1 MADYTKMSK
10 LILIVLIIISLAIS
24 GIIFGLFQKERA
36 KNLSLQTQLE
46 DVKVKQRM
54 AEARLD
60 ESKKLIADMQV
71 KLQDGQTQIE
81 ALNNDVQK
89 ERDAKQQALTQI
101 DQLKSDLENQKE
113 MRVTLEKKITQA
125 QDEVKKAQSQ
135 VKELEAQK
143 NELEQKLKSI
153 GDKSQGEQSKST
165 GVELGKIVVG
175 PETNAQVAATQT
187 GQISPQENKPAAAEL
202 SGKILVINKDYNF
215 AVINL
220 GSKDGVK
227 IGDVFSVYHKNKYI
241 GDVKVEKVHD
251 SMSAAGFTSSDVKNK
266 FSEGDKVVLKNK

>member
-1 MADYTKMSK
+1 MADHSKTGK
-10 LILIVLIIISLAIS
+10 LILIALIIISLAIS
-24 GIIFGLFQKERA
+24 GIIFVLFQKEHA
-36 KNLSLQTQLE
+36 KNLSLQVQLE
-46 DVKVKQRM
+46 DVKAKQHM

-71 KLQDGQTQIE
+71 KLQDAQTQIE
-81 ALNNDVQK
+81 ALNSDVQK
-89 ERDAKQQALTQI
+89 EKDAKQEALTQI

-113 MRVTLEKKITQA
+113 IRVTLEKKIAQA
-125 QDEVKKAQSQ
+125 QDEANKTKLQ

-143 NELEQKLKSI
+143 NDLEQKLKSI
-153 GDKSQGEQSKST
+153 EDKAKEEQAKST

-175 PETNAQVAATQT
+175 PETNAQVVAVQT
-187 GQISPQENKPAAAEL
+187 GKIAPVEKKPVAGEL

-220 GSKDGVK
+220 GSNDGVK
-227 IGDVFSVYHKNKYI
+227 LGDVFSTYHKDKFI

-251 SMSAAGFTSSDVKNK
+251 SMSAAGFLSADAKNK
-266 FSEGDKVVLKNK
+266 FSEGDIVVLKNK

>member
-1 MADYTKMSK
+1 MADHTKIGK
-10 LILIVLIIISLAIS
+10 LILIALIIISLAIS
-24 GIIFGLFQKERA
+24 GIVFGLFQKERA
-36 KNLSLQTQLE
+36 KNLNLQVQLE
-46 DVKVKQRM
+46 DVKTKQRL

-60 ESKKLIADMQV
+60 ESKKLISDMQL
-71 KLQDGQTQIE
+71 KLQDAQTQIE
-81 ALNNDVQK
+81 SLNKDVQK
-89 ERDAKQQALTQI
+89 ERDARQQVLTQI

-125 QDEVKKAQSQ
+125 QDEANKAKSQ
-135 VKELEAQK
+135 VKELEARK

-153 GDKSQGEQSKST
+153 EDKSQPEQAKSR

-175 PETNAQVAATQT
+175 PETNSQLTDIQT
-187 GQISPQENKPAAAEL
+187 TQISPQENKSVAAEL

-220 GSKDGVK
+220 GNKDGVK
-227 IGDVFSVYHKNKYI
+227 IGDVFSVYHKDKFI